1 MGLLGSIVKIG
12 TKAFKYG
19 KRALNCAPEFI
30 LGESSQVI
38 GKAYKASNKTSI
50 FAKAKDAG
58 KAFENHV
65 GTLKAA
71 KGGFFSRLFKTTIGL
86 PKALTKSTKAGIRL
100 ARMKGTNKFLGALK
114 GLGKGIGKKMP
125 YIGALLTIA
134 FEIPNI
140 YKGYKKEGIT
150 GALKQCGGAGIE
162 LGCMATGAAIGSCIC
177 PGIGTIIGGIIGSF
191 VGMGVRSVT
200 FPEPSENE
208 EESGANGAQDASNT
222 PPDST
227 SETGTSDGASSATDS
242 APTESSSSASGTGV
256 TSTTPTVSTTPSTG
270 IFNPGMPMTNPFGM
284 GLNVPNPVNIGMN
297 PIGLGNPAM
306 GMVGGMNM
314 FNPSLAYTNP
324 ILQPG
329 ENFFQKYQIGYRF
342 QYMG

>member
-140 YKGYKKEGIT
+140 VAGYKKDGIF
-150 GALKQCGGAGIE
+150 GALKQTGGAGIE
-162 LGCMATGAAIGSCIC
+162 LGFMAAGSAIGSCIA
-177 PGIGTIIGGIIGSF
+177 PGVGTIIGGIIGSF
-191 VGMGVRSVT
+191 VGMFARNAIV
-200 FPEPSENE
+200 PE
-208 EESGANGAQDASNT
+208 ASN
-222 PPDST
+222 DEAET
-227 SETGTSDGASSATDS
+227 SADGSQDTTDTSSNPASGTSSSDGASSS
-242 APTESSSSASGTGV
+242 SSSSSTESSSSESGTSSSGST
-256 TSTTPTVSTTPSTG
+256 TSTTSPVSTL
-270 IFNPGMPMTNPFGM
+270 NPGMSMTNPFGM
-284 GLNVPNPVNIGMN
+284 NYATNFPT
-297 PIGLGNPAM
+297 M
-306 GMVGGMNM
+306 GMGFGYPTMGMTGGMNM

-329 ENFFQKYQIGYRF
+329 ENFFQKYPMGYKF
-342 QYMG
+342 QYLG